1 MTSKYK
7 HMTILFSKENDT
19 NEWMIL
25 FLLKLFITQTSILRN
40 SKKIKYKNL
49 YLIQIT
55 ETYSKTQFA
64 HLQYYYT
71 LTFKN
76 KSKNDTISI
85 NCQQW
90 TNVIDKNI
98 ENT

>member
-1 MTSKYK
+1 MNDIIPAKNYSLHK
-7 HMTILFSKENDT
+7 HR
-19 NEWMIL
+19 
-25 FLLKLFITQTSILRN
+25 FLRI

-55 ETYSKTQFA
+55 KTYSKNTVRSF
-64 HLQYYYT
+64 HIQYYYT

-85 NCQQW
+85 NCQQ
-90 TNVIDKNI
+90 
-98 ENT
+98 

>member
-1 MTSKYK
+1 M
-7 HMTILFSKENDT
+7 ND
-19 NEWMIL
+19 IIPAK
-25 FLLKLFITQTSILRN
+25 KLFITQTSILRN

-55 ETYSKTQFA
+55 ITYSKTQFA
-64 HLQYYYT
+64 HFIYNTTIL

-85 NCQQW
+85 NCQQ
-90 TNVIDKNI
+90 
-98 ENT
+98 